1 MMNTNSETTRHGRSR
16 PAPTVKWLLLA
27 TCILQTACADE
38 KPPGPPPVE
47 TPAPRA
53 IDWCPYVAAGP
64 PGTMTGPLAMSSAH
78 ALVRFFSPGS
88 HYVELD
94 AALASA
100 LEGPA
105 VDWDA
110 AARGYAEALEDV
122 CALDTVAAAP
132 LPAVSVEDVGGI
144 AVIHPGAG
152 DVTLPAGAR
161 AVAIDLR
168 GLPEVPGAEEALGRA
183 ISAASTAPVAR
194 VPHRVRAHKGMTNES
209 RDVSVYRNTASLLTS
224 PPYAPSGQAELP
236 VAVLTGPALSP
247 AAARFAVD
255 LRAAGRAWLFGEPVA
270 TAVAESRWAPIGA
283 RGLAIRVL
291 QLEDAEGLLPDL
303 LPADRTLQGALAD
316 SLRELPTLGAP
327 ALLDRSVPAARA
339 RLERRRPQEKS
350 RPAVGQSPG
359 IARAALVILHGAMRR
374 FYPYFPV
381 VGDGIDARLEETLAA
396 VDAAPVSRERLI
408 QLVRRFGAVLQD
420 GHNVVFAAST
430 PTIGYLP
437 ALLEEVRGEAVVRRS
452 LEPGMRPGDTLVR
465 IGPRS
470 AADWYA
476 EELARTSAATPGYR
490 FDLATRRLREMTGP
504 LVLGLRGL
512 DGTER
517 TVEVRPRP
525 SNALAGLG
533 SLTSVRRAGWLDDLG
548 APSLYYVNMSTEVL
562 TRVEDFR
569 DSMTEASQARG
580 LVVDMRGYPGG
591 VSHYLVAGHLIQ
603 QPYVSPLLRYTW
615 WTGPDQRS
623 TEDEQYNFEPIP
635 SPAFTGPIVLL
646 VGPHSVSAA
655 ENFSIMLVAAKRVR
669 VVGQRS
675 AGTNGN
681 ITSILLPGFIQF
693 VFTGME
699 VLYPD
704 GSTFHGVGIVPE
716 VEVAPTAEDI
726 AANRDPELL
735 KAIELLLQ

>member
-1 MMNTNSETTRHGRSR
+1 MSPNPQTRFHGRGR
-16 PAPTVKWLLLA
+16 RAPTLSWLLLA
-27 TCILQTACADE
+27 ACILQTACSDE

-47 TPAPRA
+47 VPAPQA

-64 PGTMTGPLAMSSAH
+64 PGTAPGALAMSSAH

-88 HYVELD
+88 HYVALD
-94 AALASA
+94 AALVRA
-100 LEGPA
+100 LEGPT

-110 AARGYAEALEDV
+110 AARVYAEALESV
-122 CALDTVAAAP
+122 CALETVAEAP
-132 LPAVSVEDVGGI
+132 LPAVSVEDLGGI
-144 AVIHPGAG
+144 AVIHPGTG

-168 GLPEVPGAEEALGRA
+168 VLPAAPGLEEALGRA
-183 ISAASTAPVAR
+183 ISAASTGAVAR
-194 VPHRVRAHKGMTNES
+194 VNYRVRVHKGLMDEVREES
-209 RDVSVYRNTASLLTS
+209 AYSNTTTSQSS
-224 PPYAPSGQAELP
+224 PPYTASGAAELP
-236 VAVLTGPALSP
+236 VALLTSPTLAP

-270 TAVAESRWAPIGA
+270 TAVAESRWVPIGA

-291 QLEDAEGLLPDL
+291 QLEDSAGPLPDL
-303 LPADRTLQGALAD
+303 LPADRALQGALAD

-327 ALLDRSVPAARA
+327 TSLDRSVPAARA
-339 RLERRRPQEKS
+339 KMERRRPQEES
-350 RPAVGQSPG
+350 RPTVGESPG
-359 IARAALVILHGAMRR
+359 IARASLVIAHGAMRR
-374 FYPYFPV
+374 FFPYFPV

-408 QLVRRFGAVLQD
+408 QHMRRFGAVLQD
-420 GHNVVFAAST
+420 GHNFVFAANP

-437 ALLEEVRGEAVVRRS
+437 ALFTEVQGEAVVRRS
-452 LEPGMRPGDTLVR
+452 MEPGMRPGDTLVR

-504 LVLGLRGL
+504 LALGLRAL
-512 DGTER
+512 DGSER
-517 TVEVRPRP
+517 TVEVQPQP
-525 SNALAGLG
+525 SSSLTGLG
-533 SLTSVRRAGWLDDLG
+533 SLGPERPAGWLDDLG
-548 APSLYYVNMSTEVL
+548 APSLYYLNLDTAVL
-562 TRVEDFR
+562 DRMEDFR
-569 DSMTEASQARG
+569 QSMTEATKARG

-591 VSHYLVAGHLIQ
+591 INHYLVAAHLIQ
-603 QPYVSPLLRYTW
+603 QPFVSPLFRYTR

-623 TEDEQYNFEPIP
+623 TEDENLNFEPVTA
-635 SPAFTGPIVLL
+635 SAFTGPIVLL

-655 ENFSIMLVAAKRVR
+655 ENFAIMLVATKRVR

-681 ITSILLPGFIQF
+681 ITTLLLPGFIQF
-693 VFTGME
+693 LFTGME
-699 VLYPD
+699 VLHPD
-704 GSTFHGVGIVPE
+704 GSTFHGVGIVPD
-716 VEVAPTAEDI
+716 VEAAPTAEDI
-726 AANRDPELL
+726 ATGRDPELL